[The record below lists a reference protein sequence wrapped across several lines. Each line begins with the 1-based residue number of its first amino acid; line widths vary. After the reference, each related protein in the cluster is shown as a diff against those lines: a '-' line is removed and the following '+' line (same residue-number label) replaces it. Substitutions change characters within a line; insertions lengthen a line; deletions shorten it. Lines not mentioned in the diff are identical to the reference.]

1 MTVDRKEYDDS
12 VNLKNFKFYYQ
23 VKMENILSQPSS
35 YPSTGSLCAHGFA
48 CRQCVVLSLF
58 ARFVCFNRIAPAKV
72 YISRFNRLDAR
83 REPICGSE
91 DKWQQWM
98 AN

>member
-1 MTVDRKEYDDS
+1 MEEKKRLFLILACILPTSDSCISMVKMSMDNVERKEYDDS

-23 VKMENILSQPSS
+23 VKMKNILSQPSS
-35 YPSTGSLCAHGFA
+35 YPSTG
-48 CRQCVVLSLF
+48 
-58 ARFVCFNRIAPAKV
+58 
-72 YISRFNRLDAR
+72 RFNRLDAR

-91 DKWQQWM
+91 DKWQQWT

>member
-1 MTVDRKEYDDS
+1 MSMDNVDRKEYDDS

-35 YPSTGSLCAHGFA
+35 YPSTGW
-48 CRQCVVLSLF
+48 CVVLSLF
-58 ARFVCFNRIAPAKV
+58 ARFVCFNRIALAKV